1 MDKKLSLHKKLLFSK
16 AGLSLIEIIIALF
29 IVVIIS
35 TFALRA
41 YLSAHKVEGVQ
52 ASISD
57 TQQNARASLN
67 LLTDLFKVAGSFL
80 PAGLRGIEGT
90 NTNPDT
96 VIIRFTNQSG
106 THFVQNTIA
115 AGGKAALEIPLTD
128 DTTGWAAGTKFYFW
142 KVPSGP
148 GQWLSVNSIITNNTK
163 GVYEISFNEA
173 ALTSGCFAGDA
184 ILKLNE
190 FKYYVDTTDVLN
202 PALMQ
207 QDGLGVTGFLAE
219 GLRSLNFQYTL
230 STGALVDAPSAGDII
245 KLVTIDLTTATVDK
259 DPDWKSDGGHRLR
272 RLTTSVYLLSN

>member
-1 MDKKLSLHKKLLFSK
+1 MGKEFGVMDKKLSLHKKLLFSK

-106 THFVQNTIA
+106 T
-115 AGGKAALEIPLTD
+115 P
-128 DTTGWAAGTKFYFW
+128 
-142 KVPSGP
+142 
-148 GQWLSVNSIITNNTK
+148 
-163 GVYEISFNEA
+163 
-173 ALTSGCFAGDA
+173 
-184 ILKLNE
+184 
-190 FKYYVDTTDVLN
+190 
-202 PALMQ
+202 
-207 QDGLGVTGFLAE
+207 
-219 GLRSLNFQYTL
+219 
-230 STGALVDAPSAGDII
+230 
-245 KLVTIDLTTATVDK
+245 
-259 DPDWKSDGGHRLR
+259 
-272 RLTTSVYLLSN
+272 